1 MSPSKVDSKVD
12 GQFGPDIILS
22 NSREATHQLHEPTW
36 HMPSSDGN
44 KDLYLVLWAEW
55 FFQHLRLLLEQ
66 LGQ

>member
-1 MSPSKVDSKVD
+1 MSPSMVD

-44 KDLYLVLWAEW
+44 KSLYLIFMDMMVFLTSWTA
-55 FFQHLRLLLEQ
+55 FRA
-66 LGQ
+66 GRTAAS